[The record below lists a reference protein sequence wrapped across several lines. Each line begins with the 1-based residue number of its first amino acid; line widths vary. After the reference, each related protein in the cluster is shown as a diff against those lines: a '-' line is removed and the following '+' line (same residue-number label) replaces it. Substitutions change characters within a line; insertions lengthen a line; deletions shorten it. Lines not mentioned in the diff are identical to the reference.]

1 MFDPAA
7 RTWQPLLSPMAHSRR
22 QHGVVAVAGG
32 LLVVGGA
39 QNDKDA
45 PNELYDEE
53 SGRWF
58 ELPHPMAQP
67 RSVARVVSLPAGA
80 AAAR

>member
-1 MFDPAA
+1 MKNAFTAFFFDVSAA
-7 RTWQPLLSPMAHSRR
+7 FESIGTDSRDFYA
-22 QHGVVAVAGG
+22 AVSGRR
-32 LLVVGGA
+32 
-39 QNDKDA
+39 DDE
-45 PNELYDEE
+45 PDELFDEE